1 MTDDMKVKAQALL
14 DAAHAY
20 WGACYEANSP
30 GAIRWL
36 RDTNDRLLVFT
47 RGEYI
52 DQIMNNIWDIKEKEH
67 IEVFEGAE
75 LELEEDE
82 E

>member
-1 MTDDMKVKAQALL
+1 MTDDMKEKAQALL

-20 WGACYEANSP
+20 WQACYEANSP

-52 DQIMNNIWDIKEKEH
+52 EQIMENIWSVKQKESVELFG
-67 IEVFEGAE
+67 EA
-75 LELEEDE
+75 LELEEE
-82 E
+82 EE